1 MFCLSKCSLKEHFI
15 SILLVLEAI
24 QFTTFCFQMFPR
36 EGVYS
41 GLAGWIPRI
50 ICLRLRVQPCILP
63 RDLPP
68 PLPGHGAL
76 LLPDGPPPQEGSEVH
91 STAGD
96 GATSFCLQE

>member
-15 SILLVLEAI
+15 SILLALEAI

-36 EGVYS
+36 EGMYS

-76 LLPDGPPPQEGSEVH
+76 LLPDGPPP
-91 STAGD
+91 
-96 GATSFCLQE
+96 